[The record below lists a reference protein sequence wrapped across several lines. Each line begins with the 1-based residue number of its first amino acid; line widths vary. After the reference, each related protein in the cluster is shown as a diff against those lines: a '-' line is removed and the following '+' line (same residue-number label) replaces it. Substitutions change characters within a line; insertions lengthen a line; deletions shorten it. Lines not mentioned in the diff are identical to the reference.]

1 MTMNIVDRIYDF
13 FAEFGGQDYGEDVS
27 QRDHALQC
35 ACLAQ
40 RDGAPDT
47 IVAAALLHDIG
58 QFIDRAGAQA
68 EMSGTDGYHEHRGG
82 ALLRPY
88 FPSSVIAPI
97 VMHVDAKRYL
107 CAREPGYREGLSAA
121 SELSLRLQGGPF
133 TPEEAEAFEK
143 NVHFHDAIQV
153 RRYDDAGK
161 MQDMAVPPLESYR
174 DLLIRLV
181 AQGADRPRREA
192 ASDK

>member
-1 MTMNIVDRIYDF
+1 MTMNIVDRIYDL

-27 QRDHALQC
+27 QLDHALQC

-40 RDGAPDT
+40 REGAPDT

-58 QFIDRAGAQA
+58 QFIDHAGTQA
-68 EMSGTDGYHEHRGG
+68 EGSGTDGHHEHRGG
-82 ALLRPY
+82 ALLQPY
-88 FPSSVIAPI
+88 FPPSVIAPI

-107 CAREPGYREGLSAA
+107 CAREPGYREGLSSA

-133 TPEEAEAFEK
+133 TPDEATDFEK
-143 NVHFHDAIQV
+143 NPYFHEAIQV

-161 MQDMAVPPLESYR
+161 MKDMEVPSLESYR
-174 DLLIRLV
+174 GLLTGLANPDTYV
-181 AQGADRPRREA
+181 AV
-192 ASDK
+192 S

>member
-1 MTMNIVDRIYDF
+1 MNIVDRIYAL
-13 FAEFGGQDYGEDVS
+13 FAEFGGQDYGEYVS
-27 QRDHALQC
+27 QLDHALQC
-35 ACLAQ
+35 AHLAQ

-58 QFIDRAGAQA
+58 QFIEQAGEQA
-68 EMSGTDGYHEHRGG
+68 EASGMDGHHEHRGG

-88 FPSSVIAPI
+88 FPPSVIAPI

-107 CAREPGYREGLSAA
+107 CAREPGYREGLSPA

-133 TPEEAEAFEK
+133 TPEQAAEFETDI
-143 NVHFHDAIQV
+143 HFDEAIQV

-161 MQDMAVPPLESYR
+161 MQDMPVPPLESYR
-174 DLLIRLV
+174 DLLNRLV
-181 AQGADRPRREA
+181 IQDEHRRVALA
-192 ASDK
+192 ASQA